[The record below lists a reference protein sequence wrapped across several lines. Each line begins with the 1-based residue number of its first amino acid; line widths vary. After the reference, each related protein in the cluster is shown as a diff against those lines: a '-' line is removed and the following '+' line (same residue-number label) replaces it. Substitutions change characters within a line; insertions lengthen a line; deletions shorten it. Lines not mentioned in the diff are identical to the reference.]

1 VKIAVSR
8 DAQKFSSSLKRASKR
23 LYPEVRNA
31 RDQAGRYLE
40 QAVRNTLNAQD
51 FTPIS
56 EAWLEW
62 KMEHGFDTRILFMTH
77 IMYHM
82 VRAKKYATSR
92 SVMSGGVTVIDRQY
106 PRLETLLSRAPENR
120 IMASRAEATK
130 SSRSISKKSGGR
142 RRKASSPSTTLTVA
156 KEHEGDREKRR
167 AFFKPTYARELPK
180 VLGFFRE
187 ALEKVVKAI
196 R

>member
-1 VKIAVSR
+1 VKITVSR
-8 DAQKFSSSLKRASKR
+8 NALAFSSSLKRASKR
-23 LYPEVRNA
+23 LYPEIRNA

-40 QAVRNTLNAQD
+40 QAVRNTLEAQE

-82 VRAKKYATSR
+82 IRAKKYATSR

-106 PRLETLLSRAPENR
+106 PKLETLLSRAPENR

-130 SSRSISKKSGGR
+130 SSRSILKKSSGR
-142 RRKASSPSTTLTVA
+142 RRRGSSPSTTLTVA
-156 KEHEGDREKRR
+156 KEHEGDERKRR
-167 AFFKPTYARELPK
+167 AFFKPTFTRELPK

-187 ALEKVVKAI
+187 ALSRVVKGI